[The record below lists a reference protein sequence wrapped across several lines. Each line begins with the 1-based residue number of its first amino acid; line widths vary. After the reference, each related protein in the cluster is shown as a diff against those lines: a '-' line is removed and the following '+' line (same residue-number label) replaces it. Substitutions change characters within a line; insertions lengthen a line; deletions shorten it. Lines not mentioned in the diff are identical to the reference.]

1 MITFNDAIMSKNS
14 QGQPNWQP
22 ISRLPLIAQ
31 MIEQGLSDA
40 LTQYQNLQEAQ
51 NRPHVLDDYTVGR
64 VIQVFGEEQQFLLI
78 YSEQIAL
85 WKQENLNATQRKEIV
100 KLEEQL
106 DLLSTTVASIL
117 ALADE
122 LKHKTIEKVLGKSD
136 LEIGLDVLLGN
147 LKF

>member
-1 MITFNDAIMSKNS
+1 
-14 QGQPNWQP
+14 
-22 ISRLPLIAQ
+22 

-64 VIQVFGEEQQFLLI
+64 VIQVFGEEQQFLEI
-78 YSEQIAL
+78 YSEQL
-85 WKQENLNATQRKEIV
+85 TRWKQENLNATQREQII
-100 KLEEQL
+100 KLEGLLEQ
-106 DLLSTTVASIL
+106 LSTTVASIL
-117 ALADE
+117 ALTDE
-122 LKHKTIEKVLGKSD
+122 LKQKTIEKVLDKPD

>member
-1 MITFNDAIMSKNS
+1 MSKNP

-64 VIQVFGEEQQFLLI
+64 VIQVFGEE
-78 YSEQIAL
+78 
-85 WKQENLNATQRKEIV
+85 T
-100 KLEEQL
+100 
-106 DLLSTTVASIL
+106 LS
-117 ALADE
+117 
-122 LKHKTIEKVLGKSD
+122 
-136 LEIGLDVLLGN
+136 N
-147 LKF
+147 CW

>member
-1 MITFNDAIMSKNS
+1 MFLSIVRKKLH
-14 QGQPNWQP
+14 WQP

-64 VIQVFGEEQQFLLI
+64 VIQVFGEEQQFLEI
-78 YSEQIAL
+78 YSEQL
-85 WKQENLNATQRKEIV
+85 TRWKQENLNATQREQII
-100 KLEEQL
+100 KLEGLLEQ
-106 DLLSTTVASIL
+106 LSTTVASIL
-117 ALADE
+117 ALTDE
-122 LKHKTIEKVLGKSD
+122 LKQKTIEKVLDKPD

>member
-1 MITFNDAIMSKNS
+1 MSRNT

-31 MIEQGLSDA
+31 MIDQGLSDA
-40 LTQYQNLQEAQ
+40 LIQYQNLQEAQ

-64 VIQVFGEEQQFLLI
+64 VIQVFGEEQQFLEI
-78 YSEQIAL
+78 YSEQL
-85 WKQENLNATQRKEIV
+85 TRWKQENLNATQREQIIR
-100 KLEEQL
+100 LEGQLEQ
-106 DLLSTTVASIL
+106 LSTTVASIL

-122 LKHKTIEKVLGKSD
+122 LKQKTIEKVLDKPD